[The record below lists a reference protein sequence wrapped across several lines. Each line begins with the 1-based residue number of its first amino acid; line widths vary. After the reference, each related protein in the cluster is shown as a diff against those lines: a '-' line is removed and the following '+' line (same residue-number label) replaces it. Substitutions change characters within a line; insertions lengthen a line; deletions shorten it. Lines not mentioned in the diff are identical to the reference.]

1 MNELIVRVENVNGVL
16 VTTSNRV
23 AEELGVNHR
32 DLLEKIDGYVKKFG
46 SAETSAGFYITSSY
60 VHSQNKQTYRNY
72 LITKKGIAQLIG
84 GYSAAVPKAF
94 DLNVA
99 YINRFEEME
108 QQLQNQFKVP
118 ANFKEAL
125 LLAAKQQEEIEKLA
139 LENETQ
145 KQIISEL
152 KPAKEYLD
160 TILSSEDTMTITQ
173 IAADYSLSARAMNII
188 LHEQGL
194 IRNVGGQWILYKE
207 HMNKGYT
214 KSETIQVKRKDGT
227 DKVVINTK
235 WTQKGRL
242 KIHEILTNLGIKANQ
257 DREKA
262 A

>member
-1 MNELIVRVENVNGVL
+1 MNELIVTVENVNGIL

-23 AEELGVNHR
+23 AEELGVEHR
-32 DLLEKIDGYVKKFG
+32 SLLRKIDDYVEKFG
-46 SAETSAGFYITSSY
+46 STTLCSEFYIGSTFE
-60 VHSQNKQTYRNY
+60 NRGKQYRNY

-108 QQLQNQFKVP
+108 HLLQNQFKVP
-118 ANFKEAL
+118 TSFKEAL
-125 LLAAKQQEEIEKLA
+125 LLAVEQQEKIEKLS

-145 KQIISEL
+145 KQIIGEL

-173 IAADYSLSARAMNII
+173 IAADYSLSARAMNSL

-227 DKVVINTK
+227 DKIVMNTK

-257 DREKA
+257 DKGKVA
-262 A
+262 

>member
-1 MNELIVRVENVNGVL
+1 MNELTVKIENVKGQL
-16 VTTSNRV
+16 VVSSRV
-23 AEELGVNHR
+23 IAEQLGKEHYNVIR
-32 DLLEKIDGYVKKFG
+32 DLEKIL
-46 SAETSAGFYITSSY
+46 ETSNVRSLIISSTYEVSGQKRKYKEYLLTKDGFTLYMFNI
-60 VHSQNKQTYRNY
+60 Q
-72 LITKKGIAQLIG
+72 
-84 GYSAAVPKAF
+84 GYNDFKMS
-94 DLNVA
+94 
-99 YINRFEEME
+99 YINRFNQME

-118 ANFKEAL
+118 TNFKEAL

-139 LENETQ
+139 LENESQ
-145 KQIISEL
+145 KQIIGEL

-160 TILSSEDTMTITQ
+160 IILASEDTMTITQ

-214 KSETIQVKRKDGT
+214 RSETIQVKRKDGT
-227 DKVVINTK
+227 DKVVMNTK

-257 DREKA
+257 DREKVA
-262 A
+262 

>member
-1 MNELIVRVENVNGVL
+1 MKNELIKIKNVDSIGL
-16 VTTSNRV
+16 VVSSRTI
-23 AEELGVNHR
+23 AEETGKEHSKVLRTLDDILTEPNMAS
-32 DLLEKIDGYVKKFG
+32 LIFG
-46 SAETSAGFYITSSY
+46 SVYKDKKGEMR
-60 VHSQNKQTYRNY
+60 KEY
-72 LITKKGIAQLIG
+72 LLTKKGFILYMFNIQ
-84 GYSAAVPKAF
+84 GYNDFKMS
-94 DLNVA
+94 
-99 YINRFEEME
+99 YINRFNQME

-118 ANFKEAL
+118 TNFKEAL

-139 LENETQ
+139 LENESQ
-145 KQIISEL
+145 KQIIGEL
-152 KPAKEYLD
+152 KPAKEYVD
-160 TILSSEDTMTITQ
+160 TILASEDTMTITQ

-227 DKVVINTK
+227 DKVVMNTK

-257 DREKA
+257 DREKVA
-262 A
+262 

>member
-1 MNELIVRVENVNGVL
+1 MRSLIISSTYEVSGQKRKYKEY
-16 VTTSNRV
+16 
-23 AEELGVNHR
+23 
-32 DLLEKIDGYVKKFG
+32 LLTKDGFTLYMFN
-46 SAETSAGFYITSSY
+46 I
-60 VHSQNKQTYRNY
+60 Q
-72 LITKKGIAQLIG
+72 
-84 GYSAAVPKAF
+84 GYNDFKMS
-94 DLNVA
+94 
-99 YINRFEEME
+99 YINRFNQME

-118 ANFKEAL
+118 TNFKEAL

-139 LENETQ
+139 LENESQ
-145 KQIISEL
+145 KQIIGEL

-160 TILSSEDTMTITQ
+160 IILASEDTMTITQ

-214 KSETIQVKRKDGT
+214 RSETIQVKRKDGT
-227 DKVVINTK
+227 DKVVMNTK

-257 DREKA
+257 DREKVA
-262 A
+262 

>member
-1 MNELIVRVENVNGVL
+1 
-16 VTTSNRV
+16 
-23 AEELGVNHR
+23 
-32 DLLEKIDGYVKKFG
+32 
-46 SAETSAGFYITSSY
+46 
-60 VHSQNKQTYRNY
+60 
-72 LITKKGIAQLIG
+72 
-84 GYSAAVPKAF
+84 
-94 DLNVA
+94 
-99 YINRFEEME
+99 ME

-118 ANFKEAL
+118 TNFKEAL

-139 LENETQ
+139 LENESQ
-145 KQIISEL
+145 KQIIGEL

-160 TILSSEDTMTITQ
+160 IILASEDTMTITQ

-214 KSETIQVKRKDGT
+214 RSETIQVKRKDGT
-227 DKVVINTK
+227 DKVVMNTK

-257 DREKA
+257 DREKVA
-262 A
+262 

>member
-1 MNELIVRVENVNGVL
+1 MNELTVKIENVKGQL
-16 VTTSNRV
+16 VVSSRV
-23 AEELGVNHR
+23 IAEQLGKEHYNVIR
-32 DLLEKIDGYVKKFG
+32 DLEKI
-46 SAETSAGFYITSSY
+46 SETSNVSSLIISSTYEVSGQKRKYKEYLLTKDGFTLYMFNI
-60 VHSQNKQTYRNY
+60 Q
-72 LITKKGIAQLIG
+72 
-84 GYSAAVPKAF
+84 GYNDFKMS
-94 DLNVA
+94 
-99 YINRFEEME
+99 YINRFNQME

-118 ANFKEAL
+118 TNFKEAL

-139 LENETQ
+139 LENESQ
-145 KQIISEL
+145 KQIIGEL
-152 KPAKEYLD
+152 KPAKEYVD
-160 TILSSEDTMTITQ
+160 TILASEDTMTITQ

-227 DKVVINTK
+227 DKVVMNTK

-257 DREKA
+257 DREKVA
-262 A
+262 